1 MRRSGAKPSPSRD
14 QACANYAETRS
25 VTDQP
30 PHLPE
35 DPAELSDEA
44 LEQEL
49 TIAASGS
56 ELDDE
61 RDDRFEELL
70 EEREHRSDDPA

>member
-1 MRRSGAKPSPSRD
+1 
-14 QACANYAETRS
+14 

-30 PHLPE
+30 LDPPE

-61 RDDRFEELL
+61 RQDRFEELL
-70 EEREHRSDDPA
+70 EEREHRDDPA

>member
-1 MRRSGAKPSPSRD
+1 M
-14 QACANYAETRS
+14 
-25 VTDQP
+25 TDQP